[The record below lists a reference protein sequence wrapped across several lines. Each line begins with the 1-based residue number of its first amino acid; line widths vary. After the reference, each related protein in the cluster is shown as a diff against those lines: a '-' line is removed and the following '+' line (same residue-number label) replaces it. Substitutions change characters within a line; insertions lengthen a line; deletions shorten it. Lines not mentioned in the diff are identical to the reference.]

1 MSYHI
6 EIDDLA
12 LLDLSRIK
20 DRRIQTM
27 ISKRIDRLAERP
39 IEQGKLLGDNLTG
52 FYSVRAAERPRPEG
66 EPGPPGAAVGSRGA
80 RFGAKTQ
87 RYRIIYAVINVVA
100 EESSDDDQESIE
112 GNVQVLVIGIR
123 REGDKHDA
131 YNIAADRLL

>member
-1 MSYHI
+1 MSFRI

-39 IEQGKLLGDNLTG
+39 IEQGKLLGDNLSG
-52 FYSVRAAERPRPEG
+52 FYSVRAAERPRPE
-66 EPGPPGAAVGSRGA
+66 GA

-87 RYRIIYAVINVVA
+87 RYRIIYAVINVA
-100 EESSDDDQESIE
+100 TEETSDDEQEKTE

-131 YNIAADRLL
+131 YNIAADRLT